1 MLRAVLHQNHLVGD
15 MGKSRQP
22 SFIFF
27 ANTRYA
33 WSASTC
39 VAYVFSRFIHIFKYL
54 SELTSFNAAYHCRFF
69 DVCRHTMARFLP
81 LSPVTPLIC
90 FMQADFSSV
99 TSSEGACL
107 GDSSSVEPSD
117 DELLVILEK
126 KLERTG
132 VAGTL
137 FVADLEGV
145 FLDDG
150 TLFDDSVL
158 ETLGLDEDSF
168 SFSLSFDEELFDVF
182 VLGDLGG
189 SVFDRESLG
198 GALSGNAPIGV
209 AGLEDEDFEAVG
221 FEVAGFGEDT
231 FGAVGL
237 GAAAGFGDGGFAAA
251 AFDGAALGMV
261 TFGGGWLIC
270 AAGGCAVNWPLAIC
284 LARSFTLRNILTDS
298 DGKLRSSLGA
308 IHRFNRNRQPWR
320 FGQHAPTSPR
330 PEVC

>member
-1 MLRAVLHQNHLVGD
+1 

-54 SELTSFNAAYHCRFF
+54 SELTSFNAAYHWRFF
-69 DVCRHTMARFLP
+69 DVCRHTIARFLP

-132 VAGTL
+132 VDGTL
-137 FVADLEGV
+137 FVADFEGV
-145 FLDDG
+145 FFEDG

-158 ETLGLDEDSF
+158 EALGLDDSFSF
-168 SFSLSFDEELFDVF
+168 SFSLSFDEELFDDF

-189 SVFDRESLG
+189 SVFDLESLG

-209 AGLEDEDFEAVG
+209 EALDDEDFEGVG
-221 FEVAGFGEDT
+221 FDAAGFEEEAFGAAT
-231 FGAVGL
+231 FGAVGF
-237 GAAAGFGDGGFAAA
+237 GAVAVFGDGGFAAA
-251 AFDGAALGMV
+251 AFDGVAFGIV

-270 AAGGCAVNWPLAIC
+270 AAGGCAVNCPLAIC

-298 DGKLRSSLGA
+298 DGKRRNNLGA
-308 IHRFNRNRQPWR
+308 EHHFDRNRQP
-320 FGQHAPTSPR
+320 
-330 PEVC
+330 